1 MRFIFYICRTVAGIS
16 INSQLHEFFESHFL
30 AGFCYLAQLWA
41 GRPEKCAVG
50 LKNAIFLLFR
60 VRPSMISARGMCE
73 TKCQSRH
80 DMKLFSQ

>member
-1 MRFIFYICRTVAGIS
+1 MKR
-16 INSQLHEFFESHFL
+16 NLFL
-30 AGFCYLAQLWA
+30 AGFSYLEPLWA
-41 GRPEKCAVG
+41 GRPENRAVG